1 MVGFMGALVRCST
14 VHYAIIQA
22 SSRKDHPEIL
32 VIAYPDENCLR
43 NLIAAPSIVGLG
55 FRSREEAMA
64 KLVDGMPTPEALK
77 EKRRPISMSYKAQ
90 QDISAASGSGFH
102 KKHANTC
109 HILQCALATI
119 TVFFYSKNLFSVLL
133 RLALGFSS

>member
-1 MVGFMGALVRCST
+1 MVGFMGALVRCVT
-14 VHYAIIQA
+14 VHHAIIQA

-32 VIAYPDENCLR
+32 VIGYPNENCLR
-43 NLIAAPSIVGLG
+43 DLIAAPSIVGLG

-64 KLVDGMPTPEALK
+64 KLVDGVPAPRALK

-90 QDISAASGSGFH
+90 QDIAASGSGFH
-102 KKHANTC
+102 KKHRNTC
-109 HILQCALATI
+109 HILQCALASI
-119 TVFFYSKNLFSVLL
+119 TVFFYSNNLFSLML

>member
-64 KLVDGMPTPEALK
+64 KLVDGMPAPEALK

-90 QDISAASGSGFH
+90 QDTS
-102 KKHANTC
+102 T
-109 HILQCALATI
+109 AT
-119 TVFFYSKNLFSVLL
+119 T
-133 RLALGFSS
+133 